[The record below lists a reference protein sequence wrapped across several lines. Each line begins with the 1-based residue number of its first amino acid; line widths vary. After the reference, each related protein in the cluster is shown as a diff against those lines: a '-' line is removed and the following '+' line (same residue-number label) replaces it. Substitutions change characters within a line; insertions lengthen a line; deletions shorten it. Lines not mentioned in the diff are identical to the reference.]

1 MKNKI
6 VCFLTG
12 LVCLLTV
19 GLTGCRD
26 SSPAEV
32 TSTPSDGATVTS
44 SLDAAEKD
52 RREERGTK
60 AVNALLFAMEQELTP
75 EEIAA
80 EYAGCYFDQEMQA
93 RIGIV
98 GEENLEKYRALLS
111 DELRDDVLFET
122 WEFPEQQLQEVCDRF
137 AELEFG
143 KLGIARVSL
152 MIQKNCVEV
161 VVKSEEQQQRV
172 EDYMAREMADVN
184 PHIVQFVVDPDFA
197 VYLE

>member
-26 SSPAEV
+26 SSPVEA

-44 SLDAAEKD
+44 SLDAAERD

-60 AVNALLFAMEQELTP
+60 AVDAFRFAMEQTMTP

-80 EYAGCYFDQEMQA
+80 EYAGCYFDREMQA

-111 DELRDDVLFET
+111 DELRGDVLFET
-122 WEFPEQQLQEVCDRF
+122 WEFPEQQLQDVYKRF
-137 AELEFG
+137 CELDFG
-143 KLGIARVSL
+143 ELGISQCTP
-152 MIQKNCVEV
+152 MIQTNRVEI
-161 VVKSEEQQQRV
+161 VVKSEERQQRV

-184 PHIVQFVVDPDFA
+184 PHIVQFIINPDFTF
-197 VYLE
+197 YFE